1 MDIII
6 AFLLVIVASG
16 LWFQKPLQINLNHTH
31 EIINEPTPEQTI
43 SEADQKK
50 ADEEAKKS
58 FDNVITTIQEIM
70 GVNTDEETNRTS
82 ERR

>member
-6 AFLLVIVASG
+6 AFLLVIVAAG

-31 EIINEPTPEQTI
+31 KIINGPTPEQTNN
-43 SEADQKK
+43 EADQKK

-70 GVNTDEETNRTS
+70 GVNTDEETS
-82 ERR
+82 